1 MGAGRASR
9 HCVLYKKAEQ
19 GTILHS
25 AALVDLYSALYSEGP
40 APAHPSLHAACAVSG
55 RGLLGAICPIPS
67 QTLVKAADLL
77 QHRPMFG
84 HEVMHAHVAL
94 YRHVARRTGAYT
106 FHHFCVF
113 HTRLE
118 DPSACSYLYTHLQ
131 TSPSLLLLAPP
142 VRRFQC
148 RRSGQH
154 SLVHRITYGM

>member
-9 HCVLYKKAEQ
+9 HCILYKKAEQ

-77 QHRPMFG
+77 QHRPVFE
-84 HEVMHAHVAL
+84 HEVMHAYVAL
-94 YRHVARRTGAYT
+94 YRHVARRTGACSFLYVSSFLCFSHQAGGPLSLFLPLHTLTNIAVSSPPRTPSQT
-106 FHHFCVF
+106 FSV
-113 HTRLE
+113 
-118 DPSACSYLYTHLQ
+118 
-131 TSPSLLLLAPP
+131 
-142 VRRFQC
+142 
-148 RRSGQH
+148 
-154 SLVHRITYGM
+154 